1 MEAIV
6 RKIAKRLR
14 VAVRQGTAIAFLRYG
29 SRRAG
34 LTTVE
39 YALLM
44 ALLVIT
50 AVGTWVAF
58 SQTLKDTLQQ
68 VADSFADYAG
78 P

>member
-1 MEAIV
+1 
-6 RKIAKRLR
+6 
-14 VAVRQGTAIAFLRYG
+14 
-29 SRRAG
+29 
-34 LTTVE
+34 
-39 YALLM
+39 M